1 MGRGGATVAPTYEQI
16 EILLVEDNP
25 SDITLLRECLRHV
38 SFPYDLNTV
47 RDGET
52 ALAFLQ
58 RQAPYRAAPR
68 PDLILL
74 ESHLPKQSG
83 WDVLAWLRTQPFLTR
98 IPVVMLTGIFSLL
111 DEERIEQLQPTR
123 CLLKPREP
131 RDYRR
136 VGAAIEGVIR

>member
-1 MGRGGATVAPTYEQI
+1 MMEPAERRI

-25 SDITLLRECLRHV
+25 VDAKVLESCLRKRT
-38 SFPYDLNTV
+38 FPYRLSVVNT
-47 RDGET
+47 GEA

-58 RQAPYRAAPR
+58 RHAPYTTAPR

-74 ESHLPKQSG
+74 DIYLPQKSG
-83 WDVLAWLRTQPFLTR
+83 WDVLAWVRATSALRS

-131 RDYRR
+131 EDYLR
-136 VGAAIEGVIR
+136 VGQAIERVIS

>member
-1 MGRGGATVAPTYEQI
+1 MMEPAERRI
-16 EILLVEDNP
+16 EILLVEDN
-25 SDITLLRECLRHV
+25 SVDAKVLERCLRDV
-38 SFPYDLNTV
+38 TFPYHLSTV
-47 RDGET
+47 GDGEA

-58 RQAPYRAAPR
+58 RHAPYRAAPR

-74 ESHLPKQSG
+74 ESQLPKHSG
-83 WDVLAWLRTQPFLTR
+83 WDVLAWLRAQPFLTR

-136 VGAAIEGVIR
+136 VGAAIEGVLR